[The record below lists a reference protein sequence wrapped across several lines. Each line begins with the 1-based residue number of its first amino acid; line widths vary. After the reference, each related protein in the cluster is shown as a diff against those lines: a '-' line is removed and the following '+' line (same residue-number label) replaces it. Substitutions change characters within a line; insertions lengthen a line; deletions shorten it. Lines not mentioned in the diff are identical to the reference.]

1 MPASVG
7 LFPRFALMRR
17 SIDAGVPA
25 GSLVSWDGLHN
36 SAAGY
41 DCIGRRTRRGRPRRR
56 ALKAVT
62 VYVAADLLAGHNRAI
77 AKSRRPDAR
86 QAGTAA
92 HSHGSL
98 PVVR

>member
-41 DCIGRRTRRGRPRRR
+41 DRTRRGRPRRR

>member
-41 DCIGRRTRRGRPRRR
+41 DCIGRAALAESTPARAEGRNGLRGC
-56 ALKAVT
+56 
-62 VYVAADLLAGHNRAI
+62 
-77 AKSRRPDAR
+77 
-86 QAGTAA
+86 
-92 HSHGSL
+92 
-98 PVVR
+98 